1 MYNSISQIVNIQ
13 KDFIKDLSENEILD
27 MLYKISSSSW
37 FEGIKLGTEVE
48 GNTFEEI
55 KLVRELFP
63 KEPIKFKIGGAGAKN
78 DIRMAF
84 ILKVNSIILPMA
96 ETEYAIENFLETY
109 HEFRDIFGF
118 DIDLSINLET
128 ITMVKNFEKIKTY
141 LNYFKQVTI
150 GRSDLSQSMKEDVN
164 SMRVLEIVKYIIDV
178 IRSYKKDILIS
189 IGGKITP
196 KASKR
201 INLLCDSDFLN
212 TQFVYVTNNKN
223 VEKNIKIALIFESLL
238 YTLFYKKKLRTDF
251 ELDRFINDHF
261 IRMSK

>member
-13 KDFIKDLSENEILD
+13 KDILKSLSEQEILD
-27 MLYKISSSSW
+27 MLYRISSSSW
-37 FEGIKLGTEVE
+37 FKGIKLGTEVE

-63 KEPIKFKIGGAGAKN
+63 KQALKFKVGGPGAKN

-109 HEFRDIFGF
+109 EEFRNIFNF
-118 DIDLSINLET
+118 DIDLSINIET
-128 ITMVKNFEKIKTY
+128 ITLVKNFEKIKHY
-141 LNYFKQVTI
+141 LKYFKQVTI

-164 SMRVLEIVKYIIDV
+164 SMRVLEIVKYIIDGV
-178 IRSYKKDILIS
+178 RNYKKDILVS
-189 IGGKITP
+189 VGGKITP

-201 INLLCDSDFLN
+201 INMLCDSDFLN
-212 TQFVYVTNNKN
+212 TQFVYVINNKN
-223 VEKNIKIALIFESLL
+223 VEKNIKLALIFESLL
-238 YTLFYKKKLRTDF
+238 YTLFYKKNLRTDF
-251 ELDRFINDHF
+251 ELDRFIDDHYK
-261 IRMSK
+261 RLEK